1 MGTNID
7 RDHFEAG
14 DKARFAEQLRDDLE
28 ALRTLLGLPDFG
40 VGPAS
45 LGAELELSLV
55 DSAGLALP
63 INRAVC
69 EEAQLP
75 QLTLELNR
83 FNLEYNA
90 SKVSAAGSPF
100 DTLGRELDAALDVLG
115 RVAGHHAAA
124 VVAVGI
130 LPTLR
135 ELDLDASA
143 MTDLPRYRALSN
155 SLKALRKAPFRID
168 IRGEESLVYESDDVT
183 LEGAAT
189 SFQVHLRVPPAR
201 FAALYNAIQLA
212 TAPALAL
219 STNSPIFLG
228 RKLWRETRIALFK
241 QAVDGRAAT
250 HSPDELPRVLFGR
263 GWLRDSAYALF
274 EQAVSAFPPL
284 LPAPND
290 EDPRAALAAGE
301 IPRLSALRLHAG
313 TVWRW
318 NRPVFDPADGGHLR
332 IEMRALPSG
341 PTTSDMMAS
350 AAFMVGLGVGLEP
363 DIERILPTLTFEQA
377 SQNFY
382 AAAQFGMDAPLIW
395 PLGAKLEP
403 RELTA
408 RALAPQPLD
417 TAHAG
422 LERLGLDAAERQRL
436 LGTIA
441 QRIEAAT
448 TGACWQRRMLD
459 RLSAQGDRS
468 SALSAMLACY
478 LREAGIGRP
487 VHEWRETV

>member
-1 MGTNID
+1 MGVNID
-7 RDHFEAG
+7 RDQFDAG
-14 DKARFAEQLRDDLE
+14 DRARFAQQLRDDLE
-28 ALRTLLGLPDFG
+28 ALRTLLSLPNFG
-40 VGPAS
+40 VGPSS

-55 DSAGLALP
+55 DAAGLARP
-63 INRAVC
+63 VNQVVC
-69 EEAQLP
+69 EQAQLP

-90 SKVSAAGSPF
+90 SKVDAAGAPF
-100 DTLGRELDAALDVLG
+100 DTLASELDGALGQLG
-115 RVAGHHAAA
+115 RAAGAHGAT
-124 VVAVGI
+124 VVAIGI

-135 ELDLDASA
+135 EVDLDASA
-143 MTDLPRYRALSN
+143 MTDLARYRALSH
-155 SLKALRKAPFRID
+155 SLKALRQAPFRID
-168 IRGEESLVYESDDVT
+168 IQGEESLVYESDDVT

-241 QAVDGRAAT
+241 QAVDGRSAPQRE
-250 HSPDELPRVLFGR
+250 SELPRVLFGR
-263 GWLRDSAYALF
+263 GWLRGSAYPLF

-313 TVWRW
+313 TVWPW
-318 NRPVFDPADGGHLR
+318 NRAVFDPADGGHLR

-341 PTTSDMMAS
+341 PTTIDMMAS

-363 DIERILPTLTFEQA
+363 DIERIMPALAFELA
-377 SQNFY
+377 SENFY
-382 AAAQFGMDAPLIW
+382 AAAQFGLDARLIW

-408 RALAPQPLD
+408 RALLPALLE

-422 LERLGLDAAERQRL
+422 LERLGLEATQRQRL

-459 RLSAQGDRS
+459 RLSAQGDRP

-478 LREAGIGRP
+478 LREAASGRP
-487 VHEWRETV
+487 VHEWRETL